1 MSNKISDYSEEVM
14 RNIMDIH
21 RNIMKTRMNFKGIEE
36 ITIPQIVSL
45 SLIESSKHLRMK
57 DIAKGLSIT
66 LPAATGMI
74 ERLYKMGMVKRLADE
89 NDRRVIN
96 ILLTKKGKDILKKIQ
111 LKKKQMFKSIFSK
124 LSEKDRSDYIRIVK
138 EIRNIVVNEK

>member
-1 MSNKISDYSEEVM
+1 
-14 RNIMDIH
+14 MDIH

-45 SLIESSKHLRMK
+45 SLIESSKYLRMK

-74 ERLYKMGMVKRLADE
+74 ERLYKMGMVKRVADE
-89 NDRRVIN
+89 NDRRVIK

-111 LKKKQMFKSIFSK
+111 LRKKQMFESIFNR
-124 LSEKDRSDYIRIVK
+124 LSEEDRFNYIKIIK
-138 EIRNIVVNEK
+138 EIKNIVINEK

>member
-111 LKKKQMFKSIFSK
+111 LKKSK
-124 LSEKDRSDYIRIVK
+124 CSNLSLASFLKKTGLIILEL
-138 EIRNIVVNEK
+138 